1 MLTCYA
7 EKRACYSLISYKTK
21 KTQSCTDRSGT
32 KIRTVRVRQDSCI
45 YIVSNLFL
53 IEARDGARHPV
64 DVGSAP
70 TGAERRPRTV
80 RVRRSPSLRETGCWK
95 SIGLPLAPTEVERR
109 YEPFESGRTRL
120 YTKGIL
126 LGYLLYIRRARDGT
140 RTRDP
145 DLGKVVLHQLSHSR
159 IINKI
164 FISKA
169 GDGNR
174 THVFS
179 LEG

>member
-21 KTQSCTDRSGT
+21 KTQSCTDRSRAET
-32 KIRTVRVRQDSCI
+32 
-45 YIVSNLFL
+45 SNRSSPAESF
-53 IEARDGARHPV
+53 IARDGARHPV

-70 TGAERRPRTV
+70 TGAERRPRT
-80 RVRRSPSLRETGCWK
+80 
-95 SIGLPLAPTEVERR
+95 
-109 YEPFESGRTRL
+109 FESGRTRL

-164 FISKA
+164 FIFKA

>member
-45 YIVSNLFL
+45 YIGSNLFL
-53 IEARDGARHPV
+53 IE
-64 DVGSAP
+64 
-70 TGAERRPRTV
+70 
-80 RVRRSPSLRETGCWK
+80 RETVHDIRWMSVLHRPEQSGD
-95 SIGLPLAPTEVERR
+95 L
-109 YEPFESGRTRL
+109 EPFESGRTRL

-126 LGYLLYIRRARDGT
+126 LGYLLYIKRARDGT

-164 FISKA
+164 FISKQVMGIEPTYSA
-169 GDGNR
+169 WKADVLPLNYTCVPR
-174 THVFS
+174 TGIEPVTRGFS
-179 LEG
+179 VLCSTD

>member
-32 KIRTVRVRQDSCI
+32 KI
-45 YIVSNLFL
+45 
-53 IEARDGARHPV
+53 
-64 DVGSAP
+64 
-70 TGAERRPRTV
+70 RTV

-126 LGYLLYIRRARDGT
+126 LGYLLYIKKARDGT
-140 RTRDP
+140 RTHDP

-164 FISKA
+164 FIFKA

>member
-21 KTQSCTDRSGT
+21 KTQSCTDRSRAET
-32 KIRTVRVRQDSCI
+32 
-45 YIVSNLFL
+45 SN
-53 IEARDGARHPV
+53 
-64 DVGSAP
+64 
-70 TGAERRPRTV
+70 V

-164 FISKA
+164 FIFKA

>member
-1 MLTCYA
+1 MASMLTCYA

-21 KTQSCTDRSGT
+21 KTQSCTDRSRAET
-32 KIRTVRVRQDSCI
+32 
-45 YIVSNLFL
+45 SN
-53 IEARDGARHPV
+53 
-64 DVGSAP
+64 
-70 TGAERRPRTV
+70 V

-164 FISKA
+164 FIFKA

>member
-21 KTQSCTDRSGT
+21 KTQSCTDRSRAET
-32 KIRTVRVRQDSCI
+32 
-45 YIVSNLFL
+45 SNRSSPAGLL
-53 IEARDGARHPV
+53 HIISVLALSIE
-64 DVGSAP
+64 
-70 TGAERRPRTV
+70 
-80 RVRRSPSLRETGCWK
+80 RETVLD
-95 SIGLPLAPTEVERR
+95 SPLDCPLCTDRSGTET

-164 FISKA
+164 FIFKA

>member
-21 KTQSCTDRSGT
+21 KTQSCTDRS
-32 KIRTVRVRQDSCI
+32 R
-45 YIVSNLFL
+45 
-53 IEARDGARHPV
+53 ARDGARHPV

-70 TGAERRPRTV
+70 TGAERIPRTV

-164 FISKA
+164 FIFKA

>member
-21 KTQSCTDRSGT
+21 KTQSCTDRSRAET
-32 KIRTVRVRQDSCI
+32 
-45 YIVSNLFL
+45 SN
-53 IEARDGARHPV
+53 
-64 DVGSAP
+64 
-70 TGAERRPRTV
+70 V

-164 FISKA
+164 FIFKA
-169 GDGNR
+169 GDGNL

>member
-1 MLTCYA
+1 M
-7 EKRACYSLISYKTK
+7 
-21 KTQSCTDRSGT
+21 
-32 KIRTVRVRQDSCI
+32 
-45 YIVSNLFL
+45 
-53 IEARDGARHPV
+53 
-64 DVGSAP
+64 
-70 TGAERRPRTV
+70 
-80 RVRRSPSLRETGCWK
+80 RETGCWK

-164 FISKA
+164 FIFKA

-174 THVFS
+174 THVSS
-179 LEG
+179 LEGWCSTIELHLRAQNRNRTSDTRIFSPLLYRLSYLGLPSLACTSDAINNTL

>member
-21 KTQSCTDRSGT
+21 KNTILHRPKWNEDTNRSSPAGLLH
-32 KIRTVRVRQDSCI
+32 I
-45 YIVSNLFL
+45 YIGSNLFL
-53 IEARDGARHPV
+53 IE
-64 DVGSAP
+64 
-70 TGAERRPRTV
+70 
-80 RVRRSPSLRETGCWK
+80 RETVHDIRWMSVLHRPEQSGD
-95 SIGLPLAPTEVERR
+95 L
-109 YEPFESGRTRL
+109 EPFESGRTRL

-164 FISKA
+164 FIFKA

>member
-21 KTQSCTDRSGT
+21 KTQSCTDRSRAET
-32 KIRTVRVRQDSCI
+32 
-45 YIVSNLFL
+45 SN
-53 IEARDGARHPV
+53 
-64 DVGSAP
+64 
-70 TGAERRPRTV
+70 V

-126 LGYLLYIRRARDGT
+126 LGYLLYIKRARDGT

-159 IINKI
+159 ISVKHKCYYTD
-164 FISKA
+164 S
-169 GDGNR
+169 G
-174 THVFS
+174 VFCQ
-179 LEG
+179 

>member
-32 KIRTVRVRQDSCI
+32 KIRTVRVR
-45 YIVSNLFL
+45 
-53 IEARDGARHPV
+53 
-64 DVGSAP
+64 
-70 TGAERRPRTV
+70 
-80 RVRRSPSLRETGCWK
+80 RSPSLRETVHGIRWM
-95 SIGLPLAPTEVERR
+95 SVLHRPEQSGDL
-109 YEPFESGRTRL
+109 EPFESGRTRL

-159 IINKI
+159 ISVKHKCYYTD
-164 FISKA
+164 S
-169 GDGNR
+169 G
-174 THVFS
+174 VFCQ
-179 LEG
+179 

>member
-21 KTQSCTDRSGT
+21 KTQSCTDRSRAET
-32 KIRTVRVRQDSCI
+32 SNVRVRQ
-45 YIVSNLFL
+45 
-53 IEARDGARHPV
+53 
-64 DVGSAP
+64 
-70 TGAERRPRTV
+70 
-80 RVRRSPSLRETGCWK
+80 SPSLRETGCWK

-164 FISKA
+164 FIFKA

>member
-7 EKRACYSLISYKTK
+7 EIRACYSLISYKTK
-21 KTQSCTDRSGT
+21 KTQSCTDRSRAET
-32 KIRTVRVRQDSCI
+32 
-45 YIVSNLFL
+45 SN
-53 IEARDGARHPV
+53 
-64 DVGSAP
+64 
-70 TGAERRPRTV
+70 V

-159 IINKI
+159 IKSAIHKHMDTI
-164 FISKA
+164 LYERGFV
-169 GDGNR
+169 NR
-174 THVFS
+174 KTAKSQKKFK
-179 LEG
+179 LYMLLTQ

>member
-1 MLTCYA
+1 MASMLTCYA

-21 KTQSCTDRSGT
+21 KTQSCTDRSRAET
-32 KIRTVRVRQDSCI
+32 
-45 YIVSNLFL
+45 SN
-53 IEARDGARHPV
+53 
-64 DVGSAP
+64 
-70 TGAERRPRTV
+70 V

-126 LGYLLYIRRARDGT
+126 SGYLLYIRRARDGT

-159 IINKI
+159 IKSAIHKHMDTI
-164 FISKA
+164 LYERGFV
-169 GDGNR
+169 NR
-174 THVFS
+174 KKVKS
-179 LEG
+179 

>member
-1 MLTCYA
+1 MASMLTCYA

-21 KTQSCTDRSGT
+21 KTQSCTDRSRAET
-32 KIRTVRVRQDSCI
+32 
-45 YIVSNLFL
+45 SN
-53 IEARDGARHPV
+53 
-64 DVGSAP
+64 
-70 TGAERRPRTV
+70 V

-126 LGYLLYIRRARDGT
+126 LGYLLYIKKARDGT

-159 IINKI
+159 IKSAIHKHMDTI
-164 FISKA
+164 LYERGFV
-169 GDGNR
+169 NR
-174 THVFS
+174 KTAKSQKKFK
-179 LEG
+179 LYMLLTQ

>member
-45 YIVSNLFL
+45 YIGSNLFL
-53 IEARDGARHPV
+53 IE
-64 DVGSAP
+64 
-70 TGAERRPRTV
+70 
-80 RVRRSPSLRETGCWK
+80 RETVHDIRWMSVLHRPEQSGD
-95 SIGLPLAPTEVERR
+95 L
-109 YEPFESGRTRL
+109 EPFESGRTRL

-164 FISKA
+164 FIFKA

>member
-1 MLTCYA
+1 MASMLTCYA

-21 KTQSCTDRSGT
+21 KH
-32 KIRTVRVRQDSCI
+32 
-45 YIVSNLFL
+45 N
-53 IEARDGARHPV
+53 P
-64 DVGSAP
+64 
-70 TGAERRPRTV
+70 
-80 RVRRSPSLRETGCWK
+80 
-95 SIGLPLAPTEVERR
+95 APTEVERR

-159 IINKI
+159 IKDAIHKHMDTILYEKEFVNRK
-164 FISKA
+164 KA
-169 GDGNR
+169 KSQKKFKLYMLL
-174 THVFS
+174 TQ
-179 LEG
+179 

>member
-1 MLTCYA
+1 MASMLTCYA

-21 KTQSCTDRSGT
+21 KTQSCTDRSRAET
-32 KIRTVRVRQDSCI
+32 
-45 YIVSNLFL
+45 SN
-53 IEARDGARHPV
+53 
-64 DVGSAP
+64 
-70 TGAERRPRTV
+70 V

-159 IINKI
+159 IKSAIHKHMDTI
-164 FISKA
+164 LYERGFV
-169 GDGNR
+169 NR
-174 THVFS
+174 KTAKSQKKFK
-179 LEG
+179 LYMLLTQ

>member
-32 KIRTVRVRQDSCI
+32 KTYEPFESGGVLHC
-45 YIVSNLFL
+45 
-53 IEARDGARHPV
+53 ARRCTTSGGCRFCTDR
-64 DVGSAP
+64 SR
-70 TGAERRPRTV
+70 AET
-80 RVRRSPSLRETGCWK
+80 
-95 SIGLPLAPTEVERR
+95 

-164 FISKA
+164 FIFKA

>member
-1 MLTCYA
+1 MASMLTCYA

-32 KIRTVRVRQDSCI
+32 KIRTVRVR
-45 YIVSNLFL
+45 
-53 IEARDGARHPV
+53 
-64 DVGSAP
+64 
-70 TGAERRPRTV
+70 
-80 RVRRSPSLRETGCWK
+80 RSPSLRETVHDIRWMSVLHRPEQSGD
-95 SIGLPLAPTEVERR
+95 L
-109 YEPFESGRTRL
+109 EPFESGRTRL

-164 FISKA
+164 FIFKA

>member
-45 YIVSNLFL
+45 YIIYIGSNLFL
-53 IEARDGARHPV
+53 IK
-64 DVGSAP
+64 
-70 TGAERRPRTV
+70 
-80 RVRRSPSLRETGCWK
+80 RETVHDIRWMSVLHRPKQSGD
-95 SIGLPLAPTEVERR
+95 L
-109 YEPFESGRTRL
+109 EPFESGRTRL

-164 FISKA
+164 FIFKA

>member
-21 KTQSCTDRSGT
+21 KTQSCTDQSRAET
-32 KIRTVRVRQDSCI
+32 
-45 YIVSNLFL
+45 SN
-53 IEARDGARHPV
+53 
-64 DVGSAP
+64 
-70 TGAERRPRTV
+70 V

-164 FISKA
+164 FIFKA

>member
-32 KIRTVRVRQDSCI
+32 KIRTVRVRQ
-45 YIVSNLFL
+45 
-53 IEARDGARHPV
+53 
-64 DVGSAP
+64 
-70 TGAERRPRTV
+70 
-80 RVRRSPSLRETGCWK
+80 SPSLRETGCWK

-164 FISKA
+164 FIFKA